1 MNHPS
6 GLEFAFMNTPPKTL
20 KPRKSPVQARSAA
33 TVAALHTATIQVL
46 TQEGLARCN
55 TTRVAERAGMSVGSV
70 YQYYPNRDALLATVL
85 AHHLE
90 RVAIAVEE
98 VCVACQGQPVDV
110 MAARL
115 VKEFLAAKLHDT
127 EESKALYR
135 VAAERDGARVVA
147 IVHRRMSAAVST
159 MLVSAPDAQFKDP
172 DVTAAIALG
181 ALAGPVRALL
191 EGLSSPEFDQ
201 HLPEQL
207 TLLLQGYFRRGGG
220 GSA

>member
-6 GLEFAFMNTPPKTL
+6 GLEFAFMNTPSKSL
-20 KPRKSPVQARSAA
+20 KPRKTPIQARSAA

-90 RVAIAVEE
+90 RVAEAVEE
-98 VCVACQGQPVDV
+98 VCAACTGQPVEV

-115 VKEFLAAKLHDT
+115 VKAFLAAKLHDA

-135 VAAERDGARVVA
+135 VAAERDGAHVVA
-147 IVHRRMSAAVST
+147 RVSRRMSAAVSS
-159 MLVSAPDAQFKDP
+159 MLASAPDVQFKDP
-172 DVTAAIALG
+172 TVTAAIALG
-181 ALAGPVRALL
+181 ALGGPVRALL
-191 EGLSSPEFDQ
+191 EGLSPPEFDQ

-207 TLLLQGYFRRGGG
+207 TLLLQGYFRYGGRS
-220 GSA
+220 SA